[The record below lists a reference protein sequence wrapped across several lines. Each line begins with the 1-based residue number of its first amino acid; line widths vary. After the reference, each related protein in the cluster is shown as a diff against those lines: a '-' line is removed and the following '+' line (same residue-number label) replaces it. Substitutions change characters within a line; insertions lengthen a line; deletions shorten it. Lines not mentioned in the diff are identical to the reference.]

1 VSLQQNDDDRVGG
14 HDRIGKISGRILKK
28 TAIQSESN
36 VMKRLFVVVF
46 SFVVPIAV
54 VAQTTVF
61 NDTFDSGSDTVQ
73 SATPQAPTAN
83 STAFEYFQQGGNPAT
98 PTIAP
103 GDLHLAGRT
112 TSSSISEVQAL
123 FSTTPITLTTI
134 GDYLELTIV
143 FTDTQNIFP
152 AGSASTL
159 NIGLYNSG
167 GSSPVKGVRLD
178 STGSGTGGAIGW
190 LGYIGRIG
198 GTGGA
203 TSQFI
208 TRPAQGPGLT
218 NPNQSQDVLFSG
230 ASGSSSFNNP
240 TGTGFGPTT
249 QFAAGLAAGSIYTL
263 DFRITLSGANELTL
277 NNDLYSGGSVGGTP
291 LFTDVGTASGSTFLT
306 DSFDAFAFGWRYNST
321 SAANSV
327 DVSSITVATSVVPE
341 PATLAFSVLGGL
353 GLLALRFRKHRV

>member
-1 VSLQQNDDDRVGG
+1 
-14 HDRIGKISGRILKK
+14 
-28 TAIQSESN
+28 
-36 VMKRLFVVVF
+36 MKRSLFVVF
-46 SFVVPIAV
+46 SFAAPMAV
-54 VAQTTVF
+54 VAQTIVF
-61 NDTFDSGSDTVQ
+61 NDTFGSGNDTIQ

-98 PTIAP
+98 PTLAP

-123 FSTTPITLTTI
+123 FSTAPITLTTV

-240 TGTGFGPTT
+240 AGTGFGPTT
-249 QFAAGLAAGSIYTL
+249 QFADGLTAGSVYTL
-263 DFRITLSGANELTL
+263 DFQITLSDVNSLTL
-277 NNDLYSGGSVGGTP
+277 NSALYSGNTVGGTP
-291 LFTDVGTASGSTFLT
+291 LFTDVGTASDSTYLT
-306 DSFDAFAFGWRYNST
+306 SSYDALAFGWRYNST

-327 DVSSITVATSVVPE
+327 DVSSITVATGTVPE
-341 PATLAFSVLGGL
+341 PTMLAFSALGGL
-353 GLLALRFRKHRV
+353 GLLALRYRRHRM